1 MIITLP
7 HKFVWRDYQLKPWD
21 AFFKNGKRH
30 MLLVWHRRAGKTKL
44 AVNII
49 ISAAYERVGDYYYL
63 FPSRGQAKRVLWEGR
78 GDDGKRFVD
87 HFPQELISKV
97 NNSEL
102 SITFKNG
109 SKFRLLGTTLNSFE
123 KLRGGNP
130 LGILYDEF
138 AEQDPQVRE
147 TMLPVLARNKGWE
160 VFIGTPRGHNHFYD
174 LYEKVKNLDSW
185 FVQHLTI
192 DDTKDGDG
200 NALYSQKEIDE
211 LQKSGWS
218 ADYIDQELYC
228 SFDASQKGAYFA
240 EYMRISLEQNR
251 IRDFLI
257 DPRMPVYTFW
267 DLGISDSTCIWFVQ
281 FYPDKDKMD
290 EIRCINYYENS
301 DKGLNYYI
309 NVINEFRDTHDI
321 TYAEHYLPHDGAYRQ
336 QGSAKSVVDIGKEM
350 GVKFLSQPRVSHKQD
365 AIEHARGMLP
375 KVVFNKSK
383 CQRGL
388 DCLRA
393 YHKSFNSKMGR
404 YEDKPVHD
412 WSSHCSDAFMGIG
425 QFVAEYNPPIEIE
438 NFGTSIL
445 DEYSESSDYNN
456 ISF

>member
-7 HKFVWRDYQLKPWD
+7 HKFTWRVYQLKPWD
-21 AFFKNGKRH
+21 AFFKEGKRH
-30 MLLVWHRRAGKTKL
+30 LLLVWHRRAGKTKL

-49 ISAAYERVGDYYYL
+49 IAAAHQRVGDYYYL

-87 HFPQELISKV
+87 HFPPHLIAKV

-147 TMLPVLARNKGWE
+147 TMLPVLGRNKGWE

-174 LYEKVKNLDSW
+174 LYESAKDLDTW

-192 DDTKDGDG
+192 DDTKDENGQP
-200 NALYSQKEIDE
+200 LYSQKEIQK
-211 LQKSGWS
+211 LQQSGWS

-240 EYMRISLEQNR
+240 EYMKAALEQNR

-257 DPRMPVYTFW
+257 DPRLPVYTYW

-281 FYPDKDKMD
+281 FSPTKDQMD
-290 EIRCINYYENS
+290 EIRCISYYENA
-301 DKGLNYYI
+301 DKGLNFYI
-309 NVINEFRDTHDI
+309 NVLNEFRTKHDI
-321 TYAEHYLPHDGAYRQ
+321 TYGGHYLPHDGAYRQ

-350 GVKFLSQPRVSHKQD
+350 GVRFIAQKRVARKQD
-365 AIEHARGMLP
+365 AIEHARGVLP
-375 KVVFNKSK
+375 KVVFNKEE

-388 DCLRA
+388 DCLRG
-393 YHKSFNSKMGR
+393 YHKKFNSKLGR

-412 WSSHCSDAFMGIG
+412 WTSHGADAFMGMA
-425 QFVAEYNPPIEIE
+425 QFVTEYKPPIPLQMVS
-438 NFGTSIL
+438 NSIY
-445 DEYSESSDYNN
+445 DKY
-456 ISF
+456 I